1 MNKINTSPVLSML
14 YERERKGIP
23 SNLESSF
30 LDRLSFHAAWNR
42 RRLRDMALVV
52 GPNSP
57 AATESSTATEL
68 LRSSSAGRHHGSDDD
83 ESSSAKS
90 DEISGNYSKG
100 QTSNKGLRPKLRSS
114 MKHKGCINTASWLS
128 TGWKLSFAKQSMN
141 SQHEDIFKSVGA
153 HLTEECPTQL
163 MTAGD
168 DRTVHLWDVSGAMGS
183 TSLPISPHP
192 TTRPAFLYPKD
203 DVEQN
208 KWDNSTTSNRDLS
221 GSVVPLGF
229 FPTSHRGNIFHVEPV
244 PDQPGLISTCS
255 ADGSLQLADVERILG
270 PTSSTSSSG
279 SHAYT
284 TLVVSSPEFSGS
296 PDDRQQA
303 HLFGRIPLSSSSM
316 AFSHRFIDSNTGLL
330 CTERGLLIF
339 DLRLSAREQ
348 PRQNLYTDTV
358 CKACALWNHPRY
370 PNQTFNDNSSC
381 YVFAGG
387 TSGTVGL
394 LDLRMG
400 GDGSENRSSTV
411 LQTYL
416 PSTLSANT
424 QKHNISTTVSGINV
438 SKDGNELLVSYDCDQ
453 IYAFDIVSQ
462 DQSYKEKAMYGGH
475 LNRRTFL
482 KEAKYAG
489 PRDQYICTGSDS
501 GHAWFYDRDS
511 GSVAA
516 LLKAD
521 QITCNGI
528 IPHSS
533 LPLFITYGIDN
544 TAKLW
549 RATSSFASVLRSD
562 KHNKDAFAYNW
573 KSAHRKL
580 SQLPELKEN
589 GLPIGCLPDSI
600 HYGLTD
606 ADETDEADEL
616 FFFPFITRSRS
627 ARNQN
632 SILRTNT
639 ISNSLE
645 YLPEL
650 LQLNYNTCL
659 REVSS
664 NEGEL
669 SVRSGLYAMARNI
682 SVARLRHQADRLG
695 LRWSM
700 EKLPFMEFNVLQQ
713 AYMRDDKMSSC
724 FSADLL
730 LHPADLVP
738 DFPMDW
744 MPYDLELTPDPKTFW
759 GRSNIAPFE
768 ENFSDDGYIDD
779 TSCEKEESMSVCC
792 KPWLNGGHSPT
803 ASNFSTKETI
813 QEGKTEKDALHKD
826 PSSVR
831 SSGNTADS
839 KHIAAYSEDRALEIL
854 LETILVLK
862 DGGSKALA
870 AGSPLLAARRYE
882 KAILYCSLLFL
893 KFHVGNLYFL
903 KAQHCNLQRKKNAI
917 QWTPFLKALVT
928 IRLNLSMTLQKKD
941 IADWNAAIEQA
952 RLALEE
958 LKPFTSRPGHSISSK
973 DQNVEEEKIVPES
986 VFQEARELQVKA
998 YFRLGTAQYSSKN
1011 YTAAVTSFQRS
1022 IQLKKESGG
1031 EPEEIVVRRLVEAT
1045 RDKAKKQERMQKRY
1059 KTSMQDVDS

>member
-23 SNLESSF
+23 SNLESPF

-83 ESSSAKS
+83 ESSSARS
-90 DEISGNYSKG
+90 DESSGNYSKG
-100 QTSNKGLRPKLRSS
+100 QISNKGLRPKLRSS

-192 TTRPAFLYPKD
+192 TTRPAFLHPKED
-203 DVEQN
+203 LEQDIL
-208 KWDNSTTSNRDLS
+208 WDKSTTSNKDLS

-229 FPTSHRGNIFHVEPV
+229 LPTSHRGNIFHVEPV
-244 PDQPGLISTCS
+244 PYQPGLISTCS

-303 HLFGRIPLSSSSM
+303 NLFGRIPLSSSSM

-330 CTERGLLIF
+330 CTERGLLLF

-370 PNQTFNDNSSC
+370 SNQTFNDNSSC

-424 QKHNISTTVSGINV
+424 QKQNNISTTVSGINV

-521 QITCNGI
+521 RVTCNGV
-528 IPHSS
+528 IPHPS

-549 RATSSFASVLRSD
+549 RATSSFASAPRSD
-562 KHNKDAFAYNW
+562 TYNKDALAYHW
-573 KSAHRKL
+573 KSAQRKL
-580 SQLPELKEN
+580 SQLPELKES

-600 HYGLTD
+600 HCGLTD
-606 ADETDEADEL
+606 ADEADEAAKNFLLSL
-616 FFFPFITRSRS
+616 FTRRS
-627 ARNQN
+627 I
-632 SILRTNT
+632 SWTSL
-639 ISNSLE
+639 ISNSFE

-659 REVSS
+659 HEVSS
-664 NEGEL
+664 NAGEL
-669 SVRSGLYAMARNI
+669 SVRSGLHAMARNI

-700 EKLPFMEFNVLQQ
+700 KKLPLMEFNELQQ

-744 MPYDLELTPDPKTFW
+744 MPYDLEMTPDPKTFW
-759 GRSNIAPFE
+759 CRSNIVPSK
-768 ENFSDDGYIDD
+768 ENLRDDGYIDD
-779 TSCEKEESMSVCC
+779 TSCEKDESMSIYS
-792 KPWLNGGHSPT
+792 KPWLNGGHLST

-813 QEGKTEKDALHKD
+813 EDAKTEKDALRND
-826 PSSVR
+826 TSSVR
-831 SSGNTADS
+831 PSSNAADS
-839 KHIAAYSEDRALEIL
+839 KHIAAYSEDRALDIL

-882 KAILYCSLLFL
+882 KALLYCSLLFL

-903 KAQHCNLQRKKNAI
+903 KAQHCNLQRKKVAI
-917 QWTPFLKALVT
+917 QWTSFLKALIT

-941 IADWNAAIEQA
+941 IAEWKAAIEQA

-958 LKPFTSRPGHSISSK
+958 LKPFTSRPGQSISSK
-973 DQNVEEEKIVPES
+973 DQNLDEEKVVPNS

-998 YFRLGTAQYSSKN
+998 YFRLGTAQYGSKN
-1011 YTAAVTSFQRS
+1011 FNAAVTSFQRS

-1031 EPEEIVVRRLVEAT
+1031 EPDAIMLRRLAEAT

-1059 KTSMQDVDS
+1059 KTSMQDGDS